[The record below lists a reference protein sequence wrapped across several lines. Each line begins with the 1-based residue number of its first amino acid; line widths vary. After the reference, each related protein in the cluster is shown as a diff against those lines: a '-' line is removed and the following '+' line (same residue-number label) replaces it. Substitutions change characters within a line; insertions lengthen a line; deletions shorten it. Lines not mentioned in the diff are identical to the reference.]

1 MPLFWITRALV
12 WTLLGTSVQC
22 LDADALPGSESRV
35 ARATVRRTLMAITGD
50 YRTTLLEGIV
60 VTAQTILIAGLV
72 LERRRRRQAERLLEQ
87 RLEFETLVSELS
99 SHLRMVDRAERLPLI
114 TRWLQRL
121 ANSLDVDRANLLP
134 ATNGHSPS
142 APLALA
148 ATTAWGRASAYPVT
162 DFPALTELVQRGEV
176 VRFDSLEVLP
186 PALARERQA
195 FRRHGIESV
204 LFVPLRH
211 NGAVLGALAL
221 SAGTPRRWSTAIVER
236 LEFVGAIL
244 ADALNGHDRAGS
256 NGKHHPVATTAVPAE
271 PPFARFAGV
280 RTLGGFALS
289 LAHELNQPLSAI
301 LANAQAARRFL
312 ARPDPPIDEVRA
324 IIDDIDADDRRAGEL
339 IHGMRAL
346 LNNHDVE
353 PIDLDVNDIIRDVV
367 RLLHGDCLLRRVA
380 LVLDLEAP
388 LPVVRCDRVRI
399 EHVLLNLVM
408 NGFEAMAA
416 TVPGDRRLIIRTRA
430 STDAC
435 CVISIRDAGTG
446 IPDDTF
452 ERVFE
457 QFFSTKPDGLGMG
470 LAFARSV
477 VESHGGRIWAT
488 NNSDVGATFHVALPI
503 ASPKGDA

>member
-1 MPLFWITRALV
+1 M
-12 WTLLGTSVQC
+12 WTL
-22 LDADALPGSESRV
+22 AL
-35 ARATVRRTLMAITGD
+35 AGD
-50 YRTTLLEGIV
+50 YRTTLLETIV
-60 VTAQTILIAGLV
+60 GTAQAVLIIGLV
-72 LERRRRRQAERLLEQ
+72 LERRRRRRAEGLLEQ

-99 SHLRMVDRAERLPLI
+99 SHLGMADRAEHDALI

-134 ATNGHSPS
+134 ATNGHG
-142 APLALA
+142 AGALA
-148 ATTAWGRASAYPVT
+148 AQSLPKAWGLASAYPVT
-162 DFPALTELVQRGEV
+162 DFPALTKLVQQGEV
-176 VRFDSLEVLP
+176 VRFDSLDDLP
-186 PALARERQA
+186 PALARDRQA

-204 LFVPLRH
+204 LLVPLRH
-211 NGAVLGALAL
+211 NGEVLGALAL
-221 SAGTPRRWSTAIVER
+221 SAGKPGRWSTAIVER

-244 ADALNGHDRAGS
+244 ARALNRDHRARS
-256 NGKHHPVATTAVPAE
+256 NGHSNGERVPVEAAAGAIHAE
-271 PPFARFAGV
+271 PSFARFAGV

-346 LNNHDVE
+346 LNHHDVE
-353 PIDLDVNDIIRDVV
+353 PVDLDVNDVIRDAV
-367 RLLHGDCLLRRVA
+367 RLLHGDCLLRRVS
-380 LVLDLEAP
+380 LVVDLEAP
-388 LPVVRCDRVRI
+388 LPLIHCDRVRI

-408 NGFEAMAA
+408 NGFEAMEK
-416 TVPGDRRLIIRTRA
+416 TVPGDRRMIICTRA
-430 STDAC
+430 GSDGC

-446 IPDDTF
+446 IPEDAV

-457 QFFSTKPDGLGMG
+457 QFFSTKPEGLGMG

-503 ASPKGDA
+503 APHKEES